1 MDKHIGARWCYGK
14 MPVALLAAAIV
25 LSGCTT
31 LYRPAVSAS
40 SAPLVAQ
47 NLVSVLEQ
55 LDRLPVETTVL
66 NLSTDAFT
74 KDEFAIALRRSL
86 EDAGYAIR
94 ISGFATG
101 EQPVSFSVTKRSDA
115 TVGPVKTYTVSAGD
129 ISVRRSYAISED
141 GMLKPIAAM
150 QVRGADASQVTVND
164 ELFSRQ
170 DKVVSGDLAIEGKTL
185 QPLVLPT
192 NPESAKST
200 TDLQAKQR
208 EVLKNNFPAA
218 DTLAQ
223 RPVETEQQLATL
235 PEPALQ
241 EALPA
246 PDIPP
251 RSLLDIA
258 APSMAKSAPVT
269 EQFGSVER
277 LSALPR
283 QNVRDLGESNFA
295 SVFDDFGI
303 VDEAILRFDNDSVR
317 MGQGNKYRVR
327 RFVEQFNVE
336 SDVLSVIG
344 CSNGPTSLAIGQ
356 EGLALGRAQ
365 RVKEELLYAG
375 VPEANIL
382 EEGCWAEDYFDNR
395 MPRRGVVLTL
405 KRRAP
410 AS

>member
-1 MDKHIGARWCYGK
+1 MSVI
-14 MPVALLAAAIV
+14 LLAAAIA

-31 LYRPAVSAS
+31 LYKPSLPAS
-40 SAPLVAQ
+40 SAPLVAE
-47 NLVSVLEQ
+47 NLVGVLEQ

-115 TVGPVKTYTVSAGD
+115 TVGPVITYTVSAGD
-129 ISVRRSYAISED
+129 ISVRRSYATAED

-170 DKVVSGDLAIEGKTL
+170 DKLVSGDLAIQGKTL

-192 NPESAKST
+192 NPETTKSPAAIEPV
-200 TDLQAKQR
+200 QP
-208 EVLKNNFPAA
+208 EVPVNNPPAA
-218 DTLAQ
+218 DVLAQ
-223 RPVETEQQLATL
+223 TPVDTEQLVATL
-235 PEPALQ
+235 PSATLQ
-241 EALPA
+241 EALPE
-246 PDIPP
+246 PQVPS

-258 APSMAKSAPVT
+258 APSMAKSAQAS
-269 EQFGSVER
+269 EKFGSIER
-277 LSALPR
+277 LSALPK

-317 MGQGNKYRVR
+317 MGQGNKYRVQ
-327 RFVEQFNVE
+327 RFVEQFKVD

-356 EGLALGRAQ
+356 EGLALGRAA

-405 KRRAP
+405 KRRVP